1 MAEYPQTGSV
11 LDSTTRTGLSTQI
24 VIMVNGNPVGAIQSF
39 GENQTR
45 GTKPISEVGTDGQIE
60 IVPSSSTTIELSVTR
75 IVFDGLSVTE
85 AFSRGFRNVASQRYP
100 FDIVVFDKSG
110 GGDAT
115 TWITT
120 TYHNCWF
127 KSISKTYSAG
137 DYVIQ
142 EQANITAEFM
152 STSQNTEPV
161 VTQGYDG
168 RRDLGNGIDIDAIEG
183 QADAGINGRRG
194 AMDYQGIFSAAFD
207 E

>member
-24 VIMVNGNPVGAIQSF
+24 VIMVNGNPVGAVQSF
-39 GENQTR
+39 AENQNRT
-45 GTKPISEVGTDGQIE
+45 TKAISEVGTDGQIE
-60 IVPSSSTTIELSVTR
+60 IVPSASTTIELNVTR

-110 GGDAT
+110 GGNAD

-127 KSISKTYSAG
+127 KSIAKTYSAG

-142 EQANITAEFM
+142 EQANISAEFM

-161 VTQGYDG
+161 ANQGYDG
-168 RRDLGNGIDIDAIEG
+168 KRVLVNGADIDKIEG
-183 QADAGINGRRG
+183 EADAGVNGRRG
-194 AMDYQGIFSAAFD
+194 AMDYHGIFAAAFD